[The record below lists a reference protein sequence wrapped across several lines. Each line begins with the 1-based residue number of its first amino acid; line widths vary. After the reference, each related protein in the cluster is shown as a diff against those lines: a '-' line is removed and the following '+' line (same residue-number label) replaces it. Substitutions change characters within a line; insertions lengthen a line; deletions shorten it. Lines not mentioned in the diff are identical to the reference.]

1 MKELAYNITI
11 VLSSRLRRC
20 GLVFSSMDEGEMEP
34 GQIRLLINKILAD
47 VEEEDIGIS
56 LLSRQYQNSQ
66 ELSLFSVEDQ
76 DKILRILERL
86 SKDSERH
93 KQMLQELVEFL
104 GEKLHG

>member
-1 MKELAYNITI
+1 
-11 VLSSRLRRC
+11 
-20 GLVFSSMDEGEMEP
+20 MEP

-56 LLSRQYQNSQ
+56 LLSRQYRSSQ
-66 ELSLFSVEDQ
+66 ELSLFSAEDQ
-76 DKILRILERL
+76 EQILRILERL

-104 GEKLHG
+104 GEKLNGPRVS